1 MKLYKQDLLT
11 LLISLFIFTGC
22 QNPDSIG
29 LDVDPENAI
38 EGKLIDTVTINSRT
52 VKEDSL
58 TTSSLTKYP
67 LGYFTDPVF
76 GVTDSKIST
85 SLTLPTE
92 ALTFGTS
99 PVLDSAVL
107 VLKYADEYTGNAEA
121 SLRMEVAQLN
131 DRLTISSNY
140 HSNAEHAASNGIIG
154 SKSVKVKL
162 KDSVS
167 VRVPVKGKADITKN
181 LAPQVRIPLNA
192 AFIQNN
198 FFQAD
203 ASKFKDNSAFND
215 YIKGLQVRVN
225 KDLTT
230 LGGGLATFDL
240 ADSTSRLELYYHNQN
255 GTAIDT
261 ILTTFKFNTTYTAAT
276 IKHNY
281 AGTAVETQLNA
292 PATAYAVNYIQ
303 PLGGVKTQLTF
314 PYIQKLKSL
323 GNITINK
330 AELIVQLDNGSDIFS
345 PAPRLYMYRTDI
357 ADQKQLL
364 PDVALGLS
372 ELALGGIYDPA
383 KKQYR
388 FTLTSYMQNLLNG
401 KLTQYKTFLTAVDTK
416 ATAQSGLFPAG
427 NTVSRSVI
435 GSGTSTSLS
444 KMKLN
449 IIYTKAN

>member
-38 EGKLIDTVTINSRT
+38 EGKLIDTVTVDSRT

-67 LGYFTDPVF
+67 LGYFSDPVF
-76 GVTDSKIST
+76 GITDSKISG
-85 SLTLPTE
+85 SLTLPSE
-92 ALTFGTS
+92 ALSFGTS

-107 VLKYADEYTGNAEA
+107 VLKYADEYTGSAD
-121 SLRMEVAQLN
+121 SRLMIEVAQLN
-131 DRLTISSNY
+131 ERLIVSSNY
-140 HSNAEHAASNGIIG
+140 NSTAEHAATNGTIG
-154 SKSVKVKL
+154 SKLVKVNL

-167 VRVPVKGKADITKN
+167 VIVPVKGKADVNKK
-181 LAPQVRIPLNA
+181 LAPQLRIPINA
-192 AFIQNN
+192 AFVQNN
-198 FFQAD
+198 FFVA
-203 ASKFKDNSAFND
+203 APSNFKDNSAFND
-215 YIKGLQVRVN
+215 YIKGLQLKVN

-230 LGGGLATFDL
+230 AGGGLATFDL
-240 ADSTSRLELYYHNQN
+240 ADTTSRLELYYHNQN

-261 ILTTFKFNTTYTAAT
+261 VLNTFKFNTAYTAAT

-281 AGTAVETQLNA
+281 AGTAVATQINA
-292 PATAYAVNYIQ
+292 PAATYNVNYIQ
-303 PLGGVKTQLTF
+303 PLGGVKAQVTF
-314 PYIQKLKSL
+314 PYIQRLKSL

-330 AELIVQLDNGSDIFS
+330 AELIVQVDNGSDIFA

-372 ELALGGIYDPA
+372 DLSLGGFYDTA
-383 KKQYR
+383 KKLYR

-401 KLTQYKTFLTAVDTK
+401 KLTQYKTFIAAVDSK
-416 ATAQSGLFPAG
+416 ATPQSGLFPAG
-427 NTVSRSVI
+427 NTVSRAVI
-435 GSGTSTSLS
+435 GSGSTTSLT